1 VPPAPPL
8 TPLLFQ
14 GRPAPESPGKLKS
27 IRNYL
32 IKLLINKMAKLP
44 VSAQKTVLGFLL

>member
-1 VPPAPPL
+1 VTILPL
-8 TPLLFQ
+8 SK
-14 GRPAPESPGKLKS
+14 GRPVPESPGKLKS

-32 IKLLINKMAKLP
+32 IKLLINKLAKLP